1 MARKDKDCKGIRC
14 APLDN
19 GQGNFCRRW
28 TGHTLGRVSLRQCLI
43 GNWSTRAMG
52 WFDRATARS
61 DVFTKREVDDVVLK
75 SVVNVLGDVLG
86 VKVNGMALDGA
97 LTVSWEAPDKQHNEV
112 VINMEA

>member
-1 MARKDKDCKGIRC
+1 MAKDKVVRVSV
-14 APLDN
+14 APLE
-19 GQGNFCRRW
+19 RARE
-28 TGHTLGRVSLRQCLI
+28 LLPSLDRAHFGPGESPTMSDRQLVD
-43 GNWSTRAMG
+43 TAMG
-52 WFDRATARS
+52 WLIGRLQS